1 MRNKVDISEVTDSS
15 GDRETVLSIRGLDIG
30 FETAEGMRSTVRNMS
45 LDLVAGEIFGLV
57 GESGSGKTLVS
68 LSILGL
74 LPSGAAITGGSI
86 SFNGRDLLQLTQD
99 QMRELRG
106 NRISMVF
113 QDPHASLDPLFT
125 CGDQIADALLM
136 HENIGRKRAR
146 AKARD
151 LLERLRLPDPDRV
164 MRSYPHELSGGQC
177 QRVMI
182 AMAVACK
189 PDVIIADEPTTALDV
204 TVQKQVLDL
213 LRELNREVKAAI
225 LLITHDLGVVA
236 QIADRVGVMCRG
248 DKVDEAPTQELFLRP
263 GSDYTRALIEAMPSV
278 GNRRDRFAAVNDKEK
293 PSVAASAAPDA
304 AAKLLSD
311 SKVNAEQDKIAGHR
325 REDVLRLVNL
335 SKDYNLTTGAFG
347 SSYVFRAVNEVNLG
361 IPART
366 TLGLVG
372 ESGCGKSTLSRLIL
386 RMQEATSGEILFNGR
401 DIRKLSRAEL
411 RTARQEMAMVFQ
423 NPYGSL
429 NPRQQVKD
437 LVAAPLQI
445 VGRAADGPETARRL
459 IDAVGLPA
467 SALDKYPHQFSGG
480 QRQRIAIARALA
492 LNPKLLICDEAVSA
506 LDVSVQAQVLN
517 LLKDLQQEFD
527 LTYLFISH
535 DLAVVEHFSDTI
547 AVMQA
552 GRIIEQGPVE
562 LIFGSPHEEYTRQL
576 LAASPRIDIEMEP
589 RNTEARP

>member
-1 MRNKVDISEVTDSS
+1 MRNESNVLLMTDGS
-15 GDRETVLSIRGLDIG
+15 GGRDAVLAIRGLDIG
-30 FETAEGMRSTVRNMS
+30 FETAEGIRSTVRNMS
-45 LDLVAGEIFGLV
+45 LDLVAGEILGLV

-68 LSILGL
+68 LSVLGL
-74 LPSGAAITGGSI
+74 LPSGASITAGSI
-86 SFNGRDLLQLTQD
+86 NFDGHDLLRLTQD
-99 QMRELRG
+99 ELRALRG

-113 QDPHASLDPLFT
+113 QDPHASLDPVFT

-136 HENIGRKRAR
+136 HESISRKSAR
-146 AKARD
+146 AKARS

-204 TVQKQVLDL
+204 TIQKQVLDL

-236 QIADRVGVMCRG
+236 QVADRVVVMCRG
-248 DKVDEAPTQELFLRP
+248 DKVDEAPTQELFRRP

-278 GNRRDRFAAVNDKEK
+278 GKRRDGFAAVNAEAK
-293 PSVAASAAPDA
+293 PSPASTTIPTRAP
-304 AAKLLSD
+304 
-311 SKVNAEQDKIAGHR
+311 AGDHG
-325 REDVLRLVNL
+325 DILRLVNL
-335 SKDYNLTTGAFG
+335 RKYYNLSTGAFG
-347 SSYVFRAVNEVNLG
+347 SPAIFRAVDDVNLS

-386 RMQEATSGEILFNGR
+386 RMQEATSGAILFDGR
-401 DIRKLSRAEL
+401 DICKLSRSEL
-411 RTARQEMAMVFQ
+411 RAVRQDMAMVFQ

-429 NPRQQVKD
+429 NSRQPVKD
-437 LVAAPLQI
+437 IVAAPLQI
-445 VGRAADGPETARRL
+445 AGRGAEGPATARRL

-506 LDVSVQAQVLN
+506 LDVSVQAQILN
-517 LLKDLQQEFD
+517 LLKDLQREFD

-552 GRIIEQGPVE
+552 GRIVEQGPAEV
-562 LIFGSPHEEYTRQL
+562 IFGSPQEDYTRQL
-576 LAASPRIDIEMEP
+576 LAVSPRIDIEL
-589 RNTEARP
+589 EARA